1 MSNEVS
7 VGKNAALTKKDIFTI
22 PNSII
27 LHICN
32 IAGGFGSGFAGQIA
46 EKYPFV
52 KDDYKELYKEGKL
65 SLGTF
70 SKHQRGHRVF
80 INLYAMPDYH
90 RKMDDYRCYLDYD
103 ALDSALFNLSEESRH
118 FKGFVPVLPYRMGAG
133 NAGGDWTKVTKL
145 LDKHL
150 EFYVVCLKDS

>member
-1 MSNEVS
+1 MNNEVL

-22 PNSII
+22 PNSTI

-32 IAGGFGSGFAGQIA
+32 IAGGFGSGFAGQVA

-52 KDDYKELYKEGKL
+52 KDEYKKFYKNRELR
-65 SLGTF
+65 LGNF
-70 SKHQRGHRVF
+70 SIHSTSINTNV
-80 INLYAMPDYH
+80 INLYAMPDYRH
-90 RKMDDYRCYLDYD
+90 KMDDHTCYLNYE
-103 ALDSALFNLSEESRH
+103 ALDSALELATDYLPIASIPL
-118 FKGFVPVLPYRMGAG
+118 VPYGMGAG
-133 NAGGDWTKVTKL
+133 NAGGDWNKVTKL